1 MDLKK
6 ITDIIGFSKVNPE
19 DSLPIVK
26 KIETEESKIVPT
38 ERIELLNWS
47 IDIDSIYIPKR
58 YKSTIVILGSL
69 FIIYLILNQDYVFVI
84 TLLSMLF
91 LFNVL
96 NSMKQNTVT
105 YKIYNTGIDYF
116 GTFYKWEKIQFY
128 FFFTDKD
135 IIGLDTFDVTPGR
148 LYVYFKPEDRDK
160 LDNLLSTKLD
170 KALIVPKNYIDML
183 VDKIKPY
190 VDFTDK

>member
-6 ITDIIGFSKVNPE
+6 ITDIIGFSKTNPE

-26 KIETEESKIVPT
+26 KIETEESKTPPA
-38 ERIELLNWS
+38 ERIEILNWS
-47 IDIDSIYIPKR
+47 INIESIYIPKR
-58 YKSTIVILGSL
+58 YKSAMVILGSL
-69 FIIYLILNQDYVFVI
+69 FLIYLILNKDYIFVI

-96 NSMKQNTVT
+96 NSMKQNTVS

-135 IIGLDTFDVTPGR
+135 IIGLDTFDITPGR
-148 LYVYFKPEDRDK
+148 LYVYFKPEDREK
-160 LDNLLSTKLD
+160 LDNILSAKLD
-170 KALIVPKNYIDML
+170 KALVVPKNYVDMI
-183 VDKIKPY
+183 VDKVKPY
-190 VDFTDK
+190 IDFTDK

>member
-1 MDLKK
+1 MNLKK
-6 ITDIIGFSKVNPE
+6 VTDILGFSKVNPE
-19 DSLPIVK
+19 DNLPIVK
-26 KIETEESKIVPT
+26 KIVTEESKTEPT

-47 IDIDSIYIPKR
+47 IDIESIYIPKR
-58 YKSTIVILGSL
+58 YKSVIAILGSL
-69 FIIYLILNQDYVFVI
+69 FIIYLVLNQDYVFVI
-84 TLLSMLF
+84 TLLAMIF

-96 NSMKQNTVT
+96 NSMKQSTVS

-116 GTFYKWEKIQFY
+116 GTFYKWEKFQFY

-135 IIGLDTFDVTPGR
+135 IIGFDTFDITPGR

-160 LDNLLSTKLD
+160 LDNLLSTKID
-170 KALIVPKNYIDML
+170 KALVVPKNYVDLI

-190 VDFTDK
+190 LDFTDK

>member
-6 ITDIIGFSKVNPE
+6 ITGILGFSKVDPQ
-19 DSLPIVK
+19 DRLPIVK
-26 KIETEESKIVPT
+26 KTPSEEDLTPPS
-38 ERIELLNWS
+38 ERKELLNWS
-47 IDIDSIYIPKR
+47 IVIDSIYIPKR
-58 YKSTIVILGSL
+58 YKSTILILGSL

-84 TLLSMLF
+84 TLLSLLF

-96 NSMKQNTVT
+96 NSLKQNTVS
-105 YKIYNTGIDYF
+105 YKIYNNGVDYI

-135 IIGLDTFDVTPGR
+135 IIGLDTYDVTPGR
-148 LYVYFKPEDRDK
+148 LYIYFKPEDREK
-160 LDNLLSTKLD
+160 LDSILSTKLD
-170 KALIVPKNYIDML
+170 KALVVPKNYIDVI

-190 VDFTDK
+190 IDFTDK